1 MPHTRGNTISGVQ
14 SSIRHRNTPPTVPFR
29 KRLAPHV
36 RGEDSYGRYLL
47 GSYGDPHMCG
57 EAPKFVARISCV
69 LETPPRAWGRPP
81 LALSARHCTR
91 NTPTC
96 VGKTSSPVRRE
107 AYFRKHPHVRGEDRS
122 AIVAGLSYLE
132 TPPRA
137 WGRQCIRASPGSH
150 DGNTPTCVGKTR
162 GPGHREPG
170 MRKHPH
176 VRGEDLSCRVT
187 DTFKTETPPRAWGR
201 RVGCRFLQT
210 YGRNTPTCVGKT
222 PRRFSACSRLGK
234 HPHVRG
240 EDNIGIRAVFRVGE
254 TPPRAW
260 GRHSSL

>member
-1 MPHTRGNTISGVQ
+1 MLHLEASGQ
-14 SSIRHRNTPPTVPFR
+14 
-29 KRLAPHV
+29 
-36 RGEDSYGRYLL
+36 
-47 GSYGDPHMCG
+47 
-57 EAPKFVARISCV
+57 
-69 LETPPRAWGRPP
+69 
-81 LALSARHCTR
+81 
-91 NTPTC
+91 
-96 VGKTSSPVRRE
+96 
-107 AYFRKHPHVRGEDRS
+107 RKHPHVRGEDE
-122 AIVAGLSYLE
+122 IHGLSFPYFLE

-260 GRHSSL
+260 GRLRTLGVNAMHRRNTPTCVGKTLQDMRLHQNRRKHPHVRGEDKNGTLVYDIEKETPPRAWGRQQHGQL